1 MNENNRFTK
10 ETRMSAKTANIL
22 FIGDVV
28 GNSGLQIVSRMLKGF
43 ISKYEVDFVICNGEN
58 AHNGKGMSLEAL
70 NQMLE
75 AGVDVVTGGN
85 HTWNNFN
92 FFETLKTHER
102 VLRPQNYPKGTYGK
116 GHGVYKLPRGLG
128 NITVLNLQGR
138 TFMYPIDCPFRTADW
153 VIKQTKE
160 QSSLVVVDFHAE
172 ATAEKL
178 ALAWYLDG
186 KVSAIIGTHTHVQT
200 ADERIFPKGTA
211 YLTDVGMTGPHLS
224 VIGMQVKSAVDR
236 MLYQTPHKYEC
247 ATDDVHLSAVLLKLD
262 VETGKAVGIERIFY
276 PEFETTVPQG

>member
-1 MNENNRFTK
+1 
-10 ETRMSAKTANIL
+10 MSAKTATIL

-28 GNSGLQIVSRMLKGF
+28 GNPGLQMVSRMLKGF

-58 AHNGKGMSLEAL
+58 AHHGKGLSLEAL

-92 FFETLKTHER
+92 FFDTLKTHAR
-102 VLRPQNYPKGTYGK
+102 VLRPQNYPRGTYGK
-116 GHGVYKLPRGLG
+116 GFGTYKLPGGLG
-128 NITVLNLQGR
+128 EITVLNLQGR
-138 TFMYPIDCPFRTADW
+138 TFMYPIDCPFRAADW
-153 VIKQTKE
+153 VIKQVKDK
-160 QSSLVVVDFHAE
+160 SSIIFVDMHAE

-186 KVSAIIGTHTHVQT
+186 RVSAVIGTHTHVQT
-200 ADERIFPKGTA
+200 A
-211 YLTDVGMTGPHLS
+211 VGMTGPHQS
-224 VIGMQVKSAVDR
+224 VIGMQVKSAIDR

-262 VETGKAVGIERIFY
+262 VESGKALGIQRIFY
-276 PEFETTVPQG
+276 PEFETTADNG

>member
-1 MNENNRFTK
+1 MNIHCQSTIM
-10 ETRMSAKTANIL
+10 TAKKANIL

-28 GNSGLQIVSRMLKGF
+28 GNPGLQIVSKMLKGF
-43 ISKYEVDFVICNGEN
+43 ISKYAIDFVICNGEN

-70 NQMLE
+70 NLLSE

-85 HTWNNFN
+85 HIWNNFN
-92 FFETLKTHER
+92 FFDTLKTNER

-116 GHGVYKLPRGLG
+116 GYGVYKLPRGLG

-138 TFMYPIDCPFRTADW
+138 TFMSPIDCPFRTADW
-153 VIKQTKE
+153 VIKQSKE
-160 QSSLVVVDFHAE
+160 QSSSVIVVDFHAE

-186 KVSAIIGTHTHVQT
+186 RVSAVIGTHTHVQT
-200 ADERIFPKGTA
+200 ADERILPKGTG
-211 YLTDVGMTGPHLS
+211 YLTDVGMTGPHQS
-224 VIGMQVKSAVDR
+224 VIGMQVKSAIDR

-247 ATDDVHLSAVLLKLD
+247 ATDDVHMSAVLISLD
-262 VETGKAVGIERIFY
+262 LSSGKTLSMQRIFY
-276 PEFETTVPQG
+276 PEFDAGREA

>member
-1 MNENNRFTK
+1 
-10 ETRMSAKTANIL
+10 MSAKTANIL

-28 GNSGLQIVSRMLKGF
+28 GNPGLQMVSRMLKGF

-58 AHNGKGMSLEAL
+58 AHKGKGMSLEAL

-92 FFETLKTHER
+92 FFDTLKTHDK
-102 VLRPQNYPKGTYGK
+102 VLRPQNYPRGTYGK
-116 GHGVYKLPRGLG
+116 GYGTYALPNGLG

-138 TFMYPIDCPFRTADW
+138 TFMNPIDCPFRTADW
-153 VIKQTKE
+153 VIKQVKDK
-160 QSSLVVVDFHAE
+160 SSMIFVDMHAE

-186 KVSAIIGTHTHVQT
+186 RVSAVIGTHTHVQT

-211 YLTDVGMTGPHLS
+211 YLTDVGMTGPHQS
-224 VIGMQVKSAVDR
+224 VIGMQVKTAVDR
-236 MLYQTPHKYEC
+236 MLFQTPHKYEC
-247 ATDDVHLSAVLLKLD
+247 ATDDVHLSAVLITLD
-262 VETGKAVGIERIFY
+262 TESGKAVGIKRIFY
-276 PEFETTVPQG
+276 PEFETAVAEEG